1 MDDAT
6 MAKDRLSAD
15 VAKVMD
21 DLDALIGAP
30 STEAEGEAAAPQE
43 PIRDR
48 LRTAKRALS
57 SAQGVALRRARDTDN
72 YAHEHPWQIMGAAAA
87 FGLALGVLVGRR

>member
-15 VAKVMD
+15 LAKVMD
-21 DLDALIGAP
+21 DLDALVGA
-30 STEAEGEAAAPQE
+30 EAEGEAAAPQG
-43 PIRDR
+43 PIRDP
-48 LRTAKRALS
+48 LRTAKRVLS

-72 YAHEHPWQIMGAAAA
+72 YAHEHPWKIMGAAAA